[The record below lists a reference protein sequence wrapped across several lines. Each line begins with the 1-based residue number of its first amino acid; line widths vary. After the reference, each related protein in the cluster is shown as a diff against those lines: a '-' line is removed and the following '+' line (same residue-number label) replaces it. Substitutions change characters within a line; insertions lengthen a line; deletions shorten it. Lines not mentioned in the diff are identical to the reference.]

1 MPTTGGEI
9 TLVEADS
16 LPGPQIADEPLIVQ
30 DPADVAAGNDNPA
43 LAETGNQAEQ
53 IAATTQPSPVTFVSA
68 LLLLAVL
75 IGLGGFSFSA
85 RQARLI
91 DENQK

>member
-1 MPTTGGEI
+1 MGHKTGAFGNN
-9 TLVEADS
+9 
-16 LPGPQIADEPLIVQ
+16 LPYQAPPFT
-30 DPADVAAGNDNPA
+30 PAAFDVAAGNDNPA